1 MPSIIVRLGRSKLS
15 PLPRVSLH
23 DRWLAYERARKQ
35 WDEAFPS
42 ATSLERDAARA
53 EIAQRFGLP

>member
-23 DRWLAYERARKQ
+23 DRWLAYERAKKR
-35 WDEAFPS
+35 WDATFPR
-42 ATSLERDAARA
+42 ATPVERDAAIV
-53 EIAQRFGLP
+53 EIARQLGV